1 MSKVLRLRR
10 GSTTDTANFTGALAE
25 VTVDTTKWSV
35 VVHDNVTPG
44 GHALATESFVL
55 NNQSTS
61 TVGSTPPTGAQTGGM
76 WYDSVSGR
84 LYVYYEN
91 AWVDASPVADTINIG
106 NINIEDNVIS
116 SVNTDANIYLTP
128 NGAGNVSV
136 QSNLHIE
143 NGSGIY
149 LGPNNDL
156 LMTVVPAGFNGN
168 PYKRARI
175 TSSYASGSNTG
186 ITISAASST
195 SMFFNPQN
203 GNIGINNNLPNHTFT
218 VNGSIGSNTFVALS
232 GNSGTVAGYTFSSNA
247 YATGLFHTI
256 GNVDVPSYI
265 EISHDARPGLKV
277 YANGFAET
285 YDGFR
290 VGSGGTLQVNDIV
303 GRDTHTDIT
312 ITPDSNANVV
322 ISGNL
327 LPISSGLQDFGATGT
342 RWRDGYFSRNLMING
357 HSLSVDNSGRLTI
370 DGLEQANGSGAL
382 SPSTST
388 PGSAAEGTVWYDTGI
403 GHLFVRYQGTWVDTT
418 IGGSSRTRIGDT
430 YASGAFHQLTLANE
444 EGKLITISGG
454 NSLFRL
460 PQITANSLGAE
471 FEFYFAGDSGQ
482 VYIQAFYTDNRATT
496 DRFVGSVFVGV
507 DNSTQGRLHTATAGV
522 SDANYLFLGQHHAK
536 AGSYIRFK
544 AIAFDTDANIGT
556 WLVQGQCV
564 GDTVNTTPNGQSYIF
579 QNYYD

>member
-61 TVGSTPPTGAQTGGM
+61 TVGSTPPTNAQTGGM
-76 WYDSVSGR
+76 WYDNVSGR
-84 LYVYYEN
+84 LYVYYAN

-106 NINIEDNVIS
+106 NISIEDNVIS
-116 SVNTDANIYLTP
+116 SVNTDANIYLSP

-143 NGSGIY
+143 NNGGIY
-149 LGPNNDL
+149 LGSNNDIIL
-156 LMTVVPAGFNGN
+156 RVLPPGFNGN
-168 PYKRARI
+168 PYARAQF
-175 TSSYASGSNTG
+175 TTSYAGGSNTG
-186 ITISAASST
+186 ISITAANS
-195 SMFFNPQN
+195 SMFFNPETS
-203 GNIGINNNLPNHTFT
+203 NIGINNTHPGHTFT
-218 VNGSIGSNTFVALS
+218 VNGAIGSNTFVADS
-232 GNSGTVAGYTFSSNA
+232 GDIGSNIGYGFSANAHGTGM
-247 YATGLFHTI
+247 FHVL
-256 GNVDVPSYI
+256 GNTDVPSAV
-265 EISHDARPGLKV
+265 EIAHDGLAGLRI
-277 YANGFAET
+277 YSNGFVET
-285 YDGFR
+285 YDGLL
-290 VGSGGTLQVNDIV
+290 VGSGGNLHVNNIV

-327 LPISSGLQDFGATGT
+327 LPVSSGLQDFGATGT

-403 GHLFVRYQGTWVDTT
+403 GHLFVRYQGTWVD
-418 IGGSSRTRIGDT
+418 
-430 YASGAFHQLTLANE
+430 
-444 EGKLITISGG
+444 
-454 NSLFRL
+454 
-460 PQITANSLGAE
+460 ITATSSDTVAPPVHSTGS
-471 FEFYFAGDSGQ
+471 AGDVSGLHA
-482 VYIQAFYTDNRATT
+482 YDSSHIYYCTGTYDGTT
-496 DRFVGSVFVGV
+496 NIWKRVAWS
-507 DNSTQGRLHTATAGV
+507 N
-522 SDANYLFLGQHHAK
+522 
-536 AGSYIRFK
+536 
-544 AIAFDTDANIGT
+544 DT
-556 WLVQGQCV
+556 W
-564 GDTVNTTPNGQSYIF
+564 
-579 QNYYD
+579 

>member
-55 NNQSTS
+55 HNQSTS
-61 TVGSTPPTGAQTGGM
+61 TVGTTPPTNAQTGGM

-84 LYVYYEN
+84 LYVYYAN
-91 AWVDASPVADTINIG
+91 SWVDASPIATTINIG
-106 NINIEDNVIS
+106 NISIEDNVIS

-175 TSSYASGSNTG
+175 TSSYASGANTG
-186 ITISAASST
+186 ITISAASNNT
-195 SMFFNPQN
+195 MFFNPVT
-203 GNIGINNNLPNHTFT
+203 GNIGVNLYNPGHTFT
-218 VNGSIGSNTFVALS
+218 VSGTIGANSFTA
-232 GNSGTVAGYTFSSNA
+232 NSGTAGAGVGYSFSANSGS
-247 YATGLFHTI
+247 TGLFHTVAS
-256 GNVDVPSYI
+256 GDTPSVI
-265 EISHDARPGLKV
+265 EVAHDGLVGLRV
-277 YANGFAET
+277 YANGFTET

-290 VGSGGTLQVNDIV
+290 VGSGSSLQVNSII

-312 ITPDSNANVV
+312 ITPNDNANVV

-327 LPISSGLQDFGATGT
+327 LPVSSGLQDFGATGT
-342 RWRDGYFSRNLMING
+342 RWRDAYFSRNLMING
-357 HSLSVDNSGRLTI
+357 HSLSVDNAGRLTI

-403 GHLFVRYQGTWVDTT
+403 GHLFVRYQGTWVD
-418 IGGSSRTRIGDT
+418 
-430 YASGAFHQLTLANE
+430 
-444 EGKLITISGG
+444 
-454 NSLFRL
+454 
-460 PQITANSLGAE
+460 ITATSSDTVAPPTHSTGS
-471 FEFYFAGDSGQ
+471 AGDVSGLHA
-482 VYIQAFYTDNRATT
+482 Y
-496 DRFVGSVFVGV
+496 
-507 DNSTQGRLHTATAGV
+507 DNSYIYYCSAAY
-522 SDANYLFLGQHHAK
+522 N
-536 AGSYIRFK
+536 GSTHIWKR
-544 AIAFDTDANIGT
+544 IAWSADT
-556 WLVQGQCV
+556 W
-564 GDTVNTTPNGQSYIF
+564 
-579 QNYYD
+579 